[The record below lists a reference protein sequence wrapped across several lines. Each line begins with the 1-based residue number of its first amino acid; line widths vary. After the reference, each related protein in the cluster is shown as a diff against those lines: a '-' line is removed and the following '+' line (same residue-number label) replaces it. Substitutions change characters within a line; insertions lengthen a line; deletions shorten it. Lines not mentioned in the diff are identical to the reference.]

1 MERCRLLPSGMNIIR
16 RWLVVLAAPTIIALS
31 LFILWAFAGVL
42 TKPYVYLNPCVR
54 MAGHTVIQYTIVN
67 PGPAAIKDA
76 FFEVSLLGCQ
86 ASNVLV
92 SSSSGV
98 NVAPLAQNGN
108 QDEVRYRAYLDSPN
122 NSRGL
127 DVGESFSMTLVT
139 PGDGGRQAI
148 SYAILHA
155 DGRKVEA
162 TDASSSRTGFIILLY
177 QTVLALCIIYVLITN
192 MRNAESVQP
201 KTADETTVQE
211 AQQTAE
217 SATRQFEDIEKEVKK
232 SRPRRP

>member
-1 MERCRLLPSGMNIIR
+1 MNTIR
-16 RWLVVLAAPTIIALS
+16 RWLIVLAAPTIIALS

-54 MAGHTVIQYTIVN
+54 IAGHTVIQYTIVN

-76 FFEVSLLGCQ
+76 FFEVSLLGYQ

-98 NVAPLAQNGN
+98 NVTALAQNGN

-139 PGDGGRQAI
+139 PGDGGRQTI

-177 QTVLALCIIYVLITN
+177 QVVLALCIIYTLITN
-192 MRNAESVQP
+192 MQIAEPSRP
-201 KTADETTVQE
+201 KTQDETTVEE
-211 AQQTAE
+211 AKHTADK
-217 SATRQFEDIEKEVKK
+217 AARQFETIEDEVKK
-232 SRPRRP
+232 NRPRR